1 MSRKSEKNTKTQ
13 IFLIILMLVVIV
25 LSLYIF
31 YDKYTQF
38 QNNIQTQAYT
48 AGYRQGVI
56 DTVVKIIDS
65 SSECR
70 PVPVFY
76 KNTSVTL
83 VNINCTQ

>member
-1 MSRKSEKNTKTQ
+1 MSRESEKNTKTEV
-13 IFLIILMLVVIV
+13 FLIILMLVVIV

-48 AGYRQGVI
+48 AGYQQGVI

-65 SSECR
+65 SSGCN

-76 KNTSVTL
+76 KNISVTL
-83 VNINCTQ
+83 ININCTK